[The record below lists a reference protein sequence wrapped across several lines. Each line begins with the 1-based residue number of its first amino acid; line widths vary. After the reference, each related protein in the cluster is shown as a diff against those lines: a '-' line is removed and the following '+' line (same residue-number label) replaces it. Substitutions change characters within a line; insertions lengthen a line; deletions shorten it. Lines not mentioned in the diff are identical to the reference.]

1 MAQYSLDLS
10 GVKSRDDLH
19 NLIAQV
25 FSFPDYY
32 GRNWDAFD
40 ECIADIGR
48 PVSIMVTGFE
58 SLRFILPREAKLFAE
73 CLRYAA
79 KKGPPGQFE
88 CSGLP

>member
-1 MAQYSLDLS
+1 MAQYSVDLS

-48 PVSIMVTGFE
+48 PVSIVVTGFE
-58 SLRFILPREAKLFAE
+58 SLRFALPREAKLFVE
-73 CLRYAA
+73 CLRLAA
-79 KKGPPGQFE
+79 KKAAPGQFE
-88 CSGLP
+88 FSGLP